1 MLCPDTR
8 KIVKFL
14 TSVIMFVPS
23 EKPSWA
29 DLVEEGEEGTAEIIL
44 LIESLTTCRSPCVM
58 FRSPKGLDTYTY
70 MRWSKVARAAFRN
83 SSYLVTRFA
92 K

>member
-8 KIVKFL
+8 KVVKFL

-44 LIESLTTCRSPCVM
+44 LIESLATCRSQNT
-58 FRSPKGLDTYTY
+58 GLFICT
-70 MRWSKVARAAFRN
+70 SLNHKSALVLCFVPQKVWIQIHI
-83 SSYLVTRFA
+83 
-92 K
+92 

>member
-44 LIESLTTCRSPCVM
+44 SIESLATVHVDLRIQGYS
-58 FRSPKGLDTYTY
+58 
-70 MRWSKVARAAFRN
+70 
-83 SSYLVTRFA
+83 FA
-92 K
+92 PH